1 MSDAS
6 NGIQSGKVLL
16 TGASGF
22 IGTRLRDA
30 LLERGVDVLS
40 IRRKGSPPSRKGRS
54 VEVGYD
60 DVSGLTRLMEK
71 EKPDYVLHV
80 AGVTKG
86 VSYRDFY
93 SGNVMPTTNLV
104 RALEDAHPELKR
116 FVHVS
121 SMTSYGPSRKD
132 RPLVEDDPRRPIE
145 FYGQSKLEAEHA
157 VERSKVPFTILRPGG
172 VYGPGDVDYFNL
184 FKEVHSGRNV
194 FFGNKDRY
202 FSTIY
207 VDDCVDAILT
217 SATHEGAKNEGFFLD
232 DGRPLTWGEFQEAI
246 VRERGK
252 KTMTLMLPEFLVS
265 VAAIGGEFATRIDK
279 KPRLFNRQKAK
290 MGAQEAWTSSSKKLT
305 EKTGWSPKVSY
316 EEGVKRAYAWYR
328 QEKWI

>member
-6 NGIQSGKVLL
+6 TGIQSGKVLL

-60 DVSGLTRLMEK
+60 DVSGLTRLVDQ

-86 VSYRDFY
+86 VSYGDFY
-93 SGNVMPTTNLV
+93 SGNVMPTANLV
-104 RALEDAHPELKR
+104 RALEEAHPDLKR

-194 FFGNKDRY
+194 FFGNKDRH

-217 SATHEGAKNEGFFLD
+217 SAVHENAKNEGFFLD
-232 DGRPLTWGEFQEAI
+232 DGKPLTWGEFQEAI

-252 KTMTLMLPEFLVS
+252 KTMTLMLPEFLVT

-290 MGAQEAWTSSSKKLT
+290 MGAQEAWTSSNKKLI